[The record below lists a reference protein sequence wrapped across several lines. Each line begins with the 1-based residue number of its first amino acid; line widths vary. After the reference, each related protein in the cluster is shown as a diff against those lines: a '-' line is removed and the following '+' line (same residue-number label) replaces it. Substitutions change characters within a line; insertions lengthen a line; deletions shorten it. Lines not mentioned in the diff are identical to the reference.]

1 MGEVNVKYLGY
12 EIKLHPTIMEFYRS
26 CGFTTDS
33 PEKYEIP
40 TYGILEKTV
49 FYSSGWVDFTTS

>member
-49 FYSSGWVDFTTS
+49 FY